1 MAGIPAVSRRRVAA
15 AGKFRSTAVPITAV
29 YHSKELERMR
39 NAGKNR
45 MSDRRRTTNRKNFL
59 RLERL
64 ESRYALA
71 TASPVAVND
80 FYHDLVNQPLEI
92 PAAGIL
98 SNDSSP
104 SGSPLS
110 AGLFSGPSHGTLD
123 VSENGS
129 FVYTPETD
137 YMGLDSF
144 LYFANDGVSDS
155 MLAAVTIDV
164 GDGGPPPD
172 AADDSYNVDE
182 DGTLSVAFSDGVL
195 A

>member
-45 MSDRRRTTNRKNFL
+45 MSDRRRTTSRKNFL

-104 SGSPLS
+104 SGAPLS
-110 AGLFSGPSHGTLD
+110 AGMFSGPSHGTLE

-129 FVYTPETD
+129 FVYTPE
-137 YMGLDSF
+137 
-144 LYFANDGVSDS
+144 A
-155 MLAAVTIDV
+155 
-164 GDGGPPPD
+164 
-172 AADDSYNVDE
+172 
-182 DGTLSVAFSDGVL
+182 
-195 A
+195 